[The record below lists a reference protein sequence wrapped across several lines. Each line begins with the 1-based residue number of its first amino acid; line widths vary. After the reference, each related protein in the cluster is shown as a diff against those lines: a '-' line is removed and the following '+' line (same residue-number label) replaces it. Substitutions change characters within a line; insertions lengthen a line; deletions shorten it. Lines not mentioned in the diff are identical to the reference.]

1 VEDLQSTNGTLL
13 NEERIYVPTV
23 ITNGD
28 EILCGEVAIQIL
40 GSKKT
45 TDI

>member
-1 VEDLQSTNGTLL
+1 
-13 NEERIYVPTV
+13 V

-45 TDI
+45 TDV